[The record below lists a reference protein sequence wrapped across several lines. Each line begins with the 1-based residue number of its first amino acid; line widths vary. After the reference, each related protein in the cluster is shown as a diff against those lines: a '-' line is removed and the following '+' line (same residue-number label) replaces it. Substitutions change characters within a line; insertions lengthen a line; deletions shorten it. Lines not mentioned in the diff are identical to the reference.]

1 MSSFDLKRQEVAAF
15 MFTYI
20 HHVGIACRDLDA
32 KIDFYRDTF
41 GLVLVGQESSLKEG
55 VREAMLQVGDNDQL
69 AASPLGREATPSY
82 VQLLEPL
89 GPDSPVGKFLAKRG
103 EGIHHIGYAVAD
115 ITEAM
120 KEINVAGIQL
130 IDKLPRH
137 GSMGSSIAFLHPRDV
152 GGVLTELVQV
162 VGLAHADGT
171 R

>member
-1 MSSFDLKRQEVAAF
+1 

-20 HHVGIACRDLDA
+20 HHVGIACHDLDA

-41 GLVLVGQESSLKEG
+41 GLILVSQESSLQEG
-55 VREAMLQVGDNDQL
+55 VREAMLQVGENGQL
-69 AASPLGREATPSY
+69 GASPLGREAAPSY

-89 GPDSPVGKFLAKRG
+89 RPDSPVGKFLTKRG

-115 ITEAM
+115 IAEAM
-120 KEINVAGIQL
+120 SEISVAGVQV

-162 VGLAHADGT
+162 VALAGNGAAPH
-171 R
+171 

>member
-1 MSSFDLKRQEVAAF
+1 

-20 HHVGIACRDLDA
+20 HHVGIVCHDLEA
-32 KIDFYRDTF
+32 KIEFYRDTF
-41 GLVLVGQESSLKEG
+41 GLTLVGQESSPKDG
-55 VREAMLQVGDNDQL
+55 IREAMLKVSDDGQL
-69 AASPLGREATPSY
+69 VASPLEGEAASSY

-89 GPDSPVGKFLAKRG
+89 DLDTPVAKFLAKRG

-120 KEINVAGIQL
+120 NKISVAGVQL

-162 VGLAHADGT
+162 AALPRNGG
-171 R
+171 

>member
-1 MSSFDLKRQEVAAF
+1 

-20 HHVGIACRDLDA
+20 HHVGIACHDLDS

-41 GLVLVGQESSLKEG
+41 GLILVSQEGSPKDG
-55 VREAMLQVGDNDQL
+55 IREAMMQVSGNGRL
-69 AASPLGREATPSY
+69 AASPLWQAATPSY
-82 VQLLEPL
+82 VQLLESTR
-89 GPDSPVGKFLAKRG
+89 PDSPVGKFLAKRG

-115 ITEAM
+115 IAESM
-120 KEINVAGIQL
+120 SEISATGVQL

-162 VGLAHADGT
+162 VALAGNGE
-171 R
+171 

>member
-1 MSSFDLKRQEVAAF
+1 

-20 HHVGIACRDLDA
+20 HHVGIICHDLDA

-41 GLVLVGQESSLKEG
+41 GLILVGQENSPKDG
-55 VREAMLQVGDNDQL
+55 IREAMLQVSENGQS
-69 AASPLGREATPSY
+69 AVSPLGREATPSY

-89 GPDSPVGKFLAKRG
+89 RPDSPVGRFLAKRG

-115 ITEAM
+115 IAEAM
-120 KEINVAGIQL
+120 SKISVSGVQL
-130 IDKLPRH
+130 IDRLPRH

-162 VGLAHADGT
+162 VALAGNGE
-171 R
+171 

>member
-1 MSSFDLKRQEVAAF
+1 

-32 KIDFYRDTF
+32 KIDFYRETF
-41 GLVLVGQESSLKEG
+41 GLILVSQEGSLQEG
-55 VREAMLQVGDNDQL
+55 VREAMLQVGENGQL

-89 GPDSPVGKFLAKRG
+89 GPDSPVGKFLTKRG

-115 ITEAM
+115 IAEAM
-120 KEINVAGIQL
+120 SEIGAAGVQI

-162 VGLAHADGT
+162 AAVAGHGV